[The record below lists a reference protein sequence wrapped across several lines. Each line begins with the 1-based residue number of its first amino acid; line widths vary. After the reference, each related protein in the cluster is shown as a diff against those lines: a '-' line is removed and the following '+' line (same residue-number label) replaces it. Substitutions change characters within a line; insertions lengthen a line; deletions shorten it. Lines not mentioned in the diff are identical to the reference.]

1 MIDHSRKEFRDRPL
15 DVICKKTQSRGHSRS
30 LKFKNFND
38 CSYSAVD
45 IIYKP
50 RDHKNIATSKTFY
63 FLIGKENCYR
73 YPSYIAVGGSGGSFF
88 PEPKTMGRALARVN
102 NGLRENIGTF

>member
-50 RDHKNIATSKTFY
+50 RDHKNIATSKTFH

-73 YPSYIAVGGSGGSFF
+73 YHRHHS
-88 PEPKTMGRALARVN
+88 PKTGQESMRKVTPDIA
-102 NGLRENIGTF
+102 